1 MDPESNKRS
10 REEFEGQPGYSNDS
24 HFPPQQPSFEYEFK
38 RQRIDPAQELINNV
52 CKDIRR
58 LGENSNVATQVDD
71 VNYISN
77 PIVAEFEKIEG
88 LRNAILS
95 TMYALVIEQPHK
107 ISALSNLVFICNA
120 KNFVIAKY
128 AVEYMHTRIQLLLD
142 SIGGEAQQDSS
153 RENAGVFN
161 NIKSVLKF
169 LGAISP
175 IVEDYSV
182 VNVLKQFLQFAI
194 DLQSGSDKRNG
205 IAQEIY
211 YNVLI
216 ATPYLL
222 SNDKSE
228 ELHGYLNDIIELAD
242 MFPLIEPDS
251 NTLVQPFDNK
261 MDNFEIP
268 YHPKKMVNLV
278 LPALK
283 QLQADD
289 WQLNLFLD
297 FEPFLEP
304 ILKTALENNTISK
317 DIVKH
322 NLPQLSLPSLE
333 KMSNYKP
340 RNEDSIDRIWQQ
352 NSRVLLQVYNQTT
365 EFETVPVI
373 ESYIGLFFKDLSFDI
388 LTNLSFNKTEASI
401 QLSILDLFFN
411 KELFSPMGT
420 SIDELTEINAKNR
433 TGENNPPLSTWKI
446 EDIAVESILTMIFQ
460 LPHTLHREIYYYTVL
475 ISCCKESPDS
485 MAPVFG
491 RAIRYFY
498 NNLQTLDFE
507 LKIRFLDWMTTQ
519 ISNFEFSWKWDEWI
533 QDSQEFAKLKYHPKK
548 NFIKNLIAKEIRL
561 SNKKRIKESFVDV
574 VDDDVVPF
582 EEFYQYLDIAVVSN
596 TRDYIIS
603 YDSALYG
610 DSEEIR
616 QKIACIYDAKQATLA
631 TKSNAT
637 PQDEIFYNFTN
648 PELPLSGVAS
658 QVYEFIV
665 SHYKTNKEMN
675 ELYNSV
681 LDQVSN
687 SQSAAASSAAS
698 AAASVSASAS
708 DPVVLSVTIPNPIKF
723 VINLF
728 FQTYAYI
735 GSRSIYSEVSIL
747 SRDVDKLKF
756 LGGQPIE
763 PKKAGNLDDEFEK
776 LYLTEEDVT
785 NRQNWIIDA
794 IFRIWVH
801 QPQVVFLIL
810 EYLIEF
816 EVIDPKYL
824 IDKAFK
830 TNLIIDNVSCIESVN
845 RILETSNPTTLKRLI
860 SEIFKTVVKKLNEL
874 ELGTDDIV
882 QIDDLHDSNAAEVDK
897 QWLFYEYLGLL
908 KSYFRKYIKN
918 KNRSD
923 DSSDDVLQDI
933 KDIFNDLENIPA
945 RIEILGWFKEIL

>member
-10 REEFEGQPGYSNDS
+10 RDEFEGQSGHPTDG
-24 HFPPQQPSFEYEFK
+24 HFPPQQQSFDYEFK

-58 LGENSNVATQVDD
+58 LGENSNVATQIDD

-77 PIVAEFEKIEG
+77 PIVAEFEKIES

-107 ISALSNLVFICNA
+107 INALANLVFICNA

-128 AVEYMHTRIQLLLD
+128 VVEYLHTKMQLLLD
-142 SIGGEAQQDSS
+142 SIGGEVQEDTA
-153 RENAGVFN
+153 RENAGIFN

-169 LGAISP
+169 FGAISP

-182 VNVLKQFLQFAI
+182 VNVLKQLLQFAI
-194 DLQSGSDKRNG
+194 DLQSESSEKRNG
-205 IAQEIY
+205 IAQELF

-222 SNDKSE
+222 GNDKSE
-228 ELHGYLNDIIELAD
+228 ELHGYLNDVIELAD
-242 MFPLIEPDS
+242 KFPIIEPES
-251 NTLVQPFDNK
+251 NTLIQPFDNK
-261 MDNFEIP
+261 MENFEIP
-268 YHPKKMVNLV
+268 YQPKKMVNLI

-289 WQLNLFLD
+289 WQLKLFLD

-304 ILKTALENNTISK
+304 VLKTVLENNTISK

-322 NLPQLSLPSLE
+322 KLPQLSLPSVE

-340 RNEDSIDRIWQQ
+340 RNEDSIDRLWQQ

-420 SIDELTEINAKNR
+420 SIDELIEIDAKNR

-519 ISNFEFSWKWDEWI
+519 ISNFEFSWKWDEWV
-533 QDSQEFAKLKYHPKK
+533 QDSQQYAKLKYHPKK

-582 EEFYQYLDIAVVSN
+582 EEFYHYLDISVVPN
-596 TRDYIIS
+596 ARDYIIS

-616 QKIACIYDAKQATLA
+616 NKITEIYDAKQATLA
-631 TKSNAT
+631 SKSNAT
-637 PQDEIFYNFTN
+637 FQDEILYNFSN
-648 PELPLSGVAS
+648 PELPLSDVAS
-658 QVYEFIV
+658 KVYEFIV
-665 SHYKTNKEMN
+665 SHYKSNKEMN
-675 ELYNSV
+675 ELYNTV
-681 LDQVSN
+681 LEKVQQQDAN
-687 SQSAAASSAAS
+687 
-698 AAASVSASAS
+698 AS
-708 DPVVLSVTIPNPIKF
+708 DSMVEFKVSNPIKF

-756 LGGQPIE
+756 LSGQPIDS
-763 PKKAGNLDDEFEK
+763 KKVTNPDDEFEK
-776 LYLTEEDVT
+776 LYLADEDIT

-801 QPQVVFLIL
+801 QPQVIFLIL

-845 RILETSNPTTLKRLI
+845 RILETSNLKVLHRLI
-860 SEIFKTVVKKLNEL
+860 SETFTIVVKKLNEL
-874 ELGTDDIV
+874 ELAIDDVV
-882 QIDDLHDSNAAEVDK
+882 QIDELNDNNAAEVDK

-918 KNRSD
+918 QSD
-923 DSSDDVLQDI
+923 DSTDEVLLDI
-933 KDIFNDLENIPA
+933 KNIFNDLENIPA
-945 RIEILGWFKEIL
+945 RIEILNWFKEIS

>member
-10 REEFEGQPGYSNDS
+10 RDEFEGQSGHPTDG
-24 HFPPQQPSFEYEFK
+24 HFPPQQQSFDYEFK

-58 LGENSNVATQVDD
+58 LGENSNVATQIDD

-77 PIVAEFEKIEG
+77 PIVAEFEKIES

-107 ISALSNLVFICNA
+107 INALANLVFICNA

-128 AVEYMHTRIQLLLD
+128 VVEYLHTKMQLLLD
-142 SIGGEAQQDSS
+142 SIGGEVQEDTS
-153 RENAGVFN
+153 RENAGIFN

-169 LGAISP
+169 FGAISP

-182 VNVLKQFLQFAI
+182 VNVLKQLLQFAI
-194 DLQSGSDKRNG
+194 DLQSESSEKRNG
-205 IAQEIY
+205 IAQELF

-222 SNDKSE
+222 GNDKSE
-228 ELHGYLNDIIELAD
+228 ELHGYLNDVIELAD
-242 MFPLIEPDS
+242 KFPIIEPES
-251 NTLVQPFDNK
+251 NTLIQPFDNK
-261 MDNFEIP
+261 MENFEIP
-268 YHPKKMVNLV
+268 YQPKKMVNLI

-289 WQLNLFLD
+289 WQLKLFLD

-304 ILKTALENNTISK
+304 VLKTVLENNTISK

-322 NLPQLSLPSLE
+322 KLPQLSLPSVE

-340 RNEDSIDRIWQQ
+340 RNEDSIDRLWQQ

-420 SIDELTEINAKNR
+420 SIDELIEIDAKNR

-519 ISNFEFSWKWDEWI
+519 ISNFEFSWKWDEWV
-533 QDSQEFAKLKYHPKK
+533 QDSQQYAKLKYHPKK

-582 EEFYQYLDIAVVSN
+582 EEFYQYLDLSVVHN
-596 TRDYIIS
+596 ARDYIIS

-616 QKIACIYDAKQATLA
+616 NKITEIYDAKQATLA
-631 TKSNAT
+631 SKSNAT
-637 PQDEIFYNFTN
+637 FQDEILYNFSN
-648 PELPLSGVAS
+648 PELPLSDVAS
-658 QVYEFIV
+658 KVYEFIV
-665 SHYKTNKEMN
+665 SHYKSNKEMN
-675 ELYNSV
+675 ELYNTV
-681 LDQVSN
+681 LEKVQQQDAN
-687 SQSAAASSAAS
+687 
-698 AAASVSASAS
+698 AS
-708 DPVVLSVTIPNPIKF
+708 DSMVEFKVSNPIKF

-756 LGGQPIE
+756 LSGQPIDS
-763 PKKAGNLDDEFEK
+763 KKVTNPDDEFEK
-776 LYLTEEDVT
+776 LYLADEDIT

-801 QPQVVFLIL
+801 QPQVIFLIL

-845 RILETSNPTTLKRLI
+845 RILETSNSKVLQRLI
-860 SEIFKTVVKKLNEL
+860 SEIFTIVVKKLNEL
-874 ELGTDDIV
+874 ELAIDDVV
-882 QIDDLHDSNAAEVDK
+882 QIDELNDNNASEVDK

-918 KNRSD
+918 QSD
-923 DSSDDVLQDI
+923 DSTDEVLSDI
-933 KDIFNDLENIPA
+933 KNIFNDLENIPA
-945 RIEILGWFKEIL
+945 RIEILNWFKEIS

>member
-10 REEFEGQPGYSNDS
+10 RDEFEGQSGHPTDG
-24 HFPPQQPSFEYEFK
+24 HFPPQQQNFDYEFK

-58 LGENSNVATQVDD
+58 LGENSNVATQIDD

-77 PIVAEFEKIEG
+77 PIVAEFEKIES

-107 ISALSNLVFICNA
+107 INALANLVFICNA

-128 AVEYMHTRIQLLLD
+128 VVEYLHTKMQLLLD
-142 SIGGEAQQDSS
+142 SIGGEVQEDTA
-153 RENAGVFN
+153 RENAGIFN

-169 LGAISP
+169 FGAISP

-182 VNVLKQFLQFAI
+182 VNVLKQLLQFAI
-194 DLQSGSDKRNG
+194 DLQSESSEKRNG
-205 IAQEIY
+205 IAQELF

-222 SNDKSE
+222 GNDKSE
-228 ELHGYLNDIIELAD
+228 ELHGYLNDVIELAD
-242 MFPLIEPDS
+242 KFPIIEPES
-251 NTLVQPFDNK
+251 NTLIQPFDNK
-261 MDNFEIP
+261 MENFEIP
-268 YHPKKMVNLV
+268 YQPKKMVNLI

-289 WQLNLFLD
+289 WQLKLFLD

-304 ILKTALENNTISK
+304 VLKTVLENNTISK

-322 NLPQLSLPSLE
+322 KLPQLSLPSME

-340 RNEDSIDRIWQQ
+340 RNEDSIDRLWQQ

-420 SIDELTEINAKNR
+420 SIDELIEIDAKNR

-519 ISNFEFSWKWDEWI
+519 ISNFEFSWKWDEWV
-533 QDSQEFAKLKYHPKK
+533 QDSQQYAKLKYHPKK

-582 EEFYQYLDIAVVSN
+582 EEFYQYLDLSVVHN
-596 TRDYIIS
+596 ARDYIIS

-616 QKIACIYDAKQATLA
+616 NKITEIYDAKQATLA
-631 TKSNAT
+631 SKSNAT
-637 PQDEIFYNFTN
+637 FQDEILYNFSN
-648 PELPLSGVAS
+648 PELPLSDVAS
-658 QVYEFIV
+658 KVYEFIV
-665 SHYKTNKEMN
+665 SHYKSNKEMN
-675 ELYNSV
+675 ELYNTV
-681 LDQVSN
+681 LEKVQQQDAN
-687 SQSAAASSAAS
+687 
-698 AAASVSASAS
+698 AS
-708 DPVVLSVTIPNPIKF
+708 DSMVEFKVSNPIKF

-756 LGGQPIE
+756 LSGKPIDS
-763 PKKAGNLDDEFEK
+763 KKVTNPDDEFEK
-776 LYLTEEDVT
+776 LYLADEDVI

-801 QPQVVFLIL
+801 QPQVIFLIL

-845 RILETSNPTTLKRLI
+845 RILETSNLKVLQRLI
-860 SEIFKTVVKKLNEL
+860 SEIFTIVVKKLNEL
-874 ELGTDDIV
+874 ELAIDDVV
-882 QIDDLHDSNAAEVDK
+882 QIDELNENNAAEVEK

-918 KNRSD
+918 QSD
-923 DSSDDVLQDI
+923 DSTDEVLLDI
-933 KDIFNDLENIPA
+933 KNIFNDLENIPA
-945 RIEILGWFKEIL
+945 RIEILNWFKEIS

>member
-10 REEFEGQPGYSNDS
+10 RDEFEEQSGHANDGR
-24 HFPPQQPSFEYEFK
+24 FPPQQQNFDYDFK

-58 LGENSNVATQVDD
+58 LGENSNVATQIDD

-77 PIVAEFEKIEG
+77 PIVAEFEKIES

-95 TMYALVIEQPHK
+95 TMYALIIEQPHK
-107 ISALSNLVFICNA
+107 INALGNLVFICNA

-128 AVEYMHTRIQLLLD
+128 VVEYLHTKMQLLLD
-142 SIGGEAQQDSS
+142 SIGGEVQADTS
-153 RENAGVFN
+153 RENAGVLN
-161 NIKSVLKF
+161 NIKSILKF
-169 LGAISP
+169 FGAISP
-175 IVEDYSV
+175 IIDDYSV
-182 VNVLKQFLQFAI
+182 VNVLKQLLQFAI
-194 DLQSGSDKRNG
+194 DLQGGSEKRNG

-242 MFPLIEPDS
+242 KFPIIEPDS
-251 NTLVQPFDNK
+251 NTLIQPFDNK
-261 MDNFEIP
+261 MENFEIP
-268 YHPKKMVNLV
+268 YQPKKMVSLI

-283 QLQADD
+283 KLQADD
-289 WQLNLFLD
+289 WQLKLFLD

-304 ILKTALENNTISK
+304 ILKTILENNAISK

-322 NLPQLSLPSLE
+322 KLPQLSLPSTE
-333 KMSNYKP
+333 KMNKYKP

-411 KELFSPMGT
+411 RELFTPMGT
-420 SIDELTEINAKNR
+420 SIDELIEIDTKNR
-433 TGENNPPLSTWKI
+433 TGGNNPPLSTWKI

-519 ISNFEFSWKWDEWI
+519 ISNFEFSWKWDEWV
-533 QDSQEFAKLKYHPKK
+533 QDSQQFAKLKYHPKK

-561 SNKKRIKESFVDV
+561 SNTKRIKESFVDV
-574 VDDDVVPF
+574 VDDRVVPF
-582 EEFYQYLDIAVVSN
+582 DEFYQYLDISVVPN
-596 TRDYIIS
+596 TRDYIIN

-616 QKIACIYDAKQATLA
+616 TKITEIYDAKQATLA
-631 TKSNAT
+631 AKSNAT
-637 PQDEIFYNFTN
+637 FQDEIFYNFTN
-648 PELPLSGVAS
+648 PELPLSSVAS
-658 QVYEFIV
+658 QIYEFIV
-665 SHYKTNKEMN
+665 SHYKSNKEMN

-681 LDQVSN
+681 LEQVQQDQP
-687 SQSAAASSAAS
+687 QSDNM
-698 AAASVSASAS
+698 VQV
-708 DPVVLSVTIPNPIKF
+708 DIPNPVKF

-756 LGGQPIE
+756 LSGKPIDS
-763 PKKAGNLDDEFEK
+763 KKVANPDDEFEK
-776 LYLTEEDVT
+776 LYLEDDDVT

-801 QPQVVFLIL
+801 QPQVIFLIL

-816 EVIDPKYL
+816 EILDPKYL
-824 IDKAFK
+824 IAKAFK
-830 TNLIIDNVSCIESVN
+830 TNLIIDNVSCIESIN
-845 RILETSNPTTLKRLI
+845 RILETSKAETLRELI
-860 SEIFKTVVKKLNEL
+860 FEIFTIVVKKLNEL
-874 ELGTDDIV
+874 DLGIDDVV
-882 QIDDLHDSNAAEVDK
+882 QIDELNEDNAPEVDK

-918 KNRSD
+918 QATESND
-923 DSSDDVLQDI
+923 DDVLQNI
-933 KDIFNDLENIPA
+933 KNVFNDLENIPA
-945 RIEILGWFKEIL
+945 RIEILGWFKELS

>member
-1 MDPESNKRS
+1 MDSESNKRS
-10 REEFEGQPGYSNDS
+10 RDEYEEQSGYHNDA
-24 HFPPQQPSFEYEFK
+24 HFPSPQQNFDYESK

-77 PIVAEFEKIEG
+77 PIVAEFEKIDS

-95 TMYALVIEQPHK
+95 TIYALIIEQPHK
-107 ISALSNLVFICNA
+107 INALSNLVFICNA

-128 AVEYMHTRIQLLLD
+128 VVEYLHTKIQLLLD
-142 SIGGEAQQDSS
+142 SIGGEVQEDAL
-153 RENAGVFN
+153 RENAGVYN
-161 NIKSVLKF
+161 NIKSILKF
-169 LGAISP
+169 FGAISP

-182 VNVLKQFLQFAI
+182 VNVFKQILQFAI
-194 DLQSGSDKRNG
+194 DLQNGSEERNG

-222 SNDKSE
+222 NNDKGE

-242 MFPLIEPDS
+242 KFPIIEPES
-251 NTLVQPFDNK
+251 NTLIQPFDSK
-261 MDNFEIP
+261 MENFEIP
-268 YHPKKMVNLV
+268 YQPKKMVSLI
-278 LPALK
+278 LPSLK

-289 WQLNLFLD
+289 WQLKLFLD

-304 ILKTALENNTISK
+304 ILKTILEENPIAKET
-317 DIVKH
+317 VKH
-322 NLPQLSLPSLE
+322 KLPQLSLPSVE
-333 KMSNYKP
+333 KMNNYKP

-352 NSRVLLQVYNQTT
+352 NSRILLQVYNQTT

-373 ESYIGLFFKDLSFDI
+373 DSYIGLFFKDLSFDI

-411 KELFSPMGT
+411 KELFAPMGT
-420 SIDELTEINAKNR
+420 SIDELIEINAKNR

-460 LPHTLHREIYYYTVL
+460 LPYTLHREIYYYTVL
-475 ISCCKESPDS
+475 ISCCRESPES

-533 QDSQEFAKLKYHPKK
+533 QDSQQFARLKYHPKK

-561 SNKKRIKESFVDV
+561 SNKKRIKESFVDI
-574 VDDDVVPF
+574 VDDEVVPF
-582 EEFYQYLDIAVVSN
+582 EEFYQYLDVAVVGN
-596 TRDYIIS
+596 ARDYIIN

-616 QKIACIYDAKQATLA
+616 AKITEIYDAKQATLA
-631 TKSNAT
+631 AKSNVSS
-637 PQDEIFYNFTN
+637 QDEIFYNFTN
-648 PELPLSGVAS
+648 PELPLSKVAS

-665 SHYKTNKEMN
+665 SHHKSNKEMS

-681 LDQVSN
+681 LEQIQDSGQSDDMIQVDIPS
-687 SQSAAASSAAS
+687 
-698 AAASVSASAS
+698 
-708 DPVVLSVTIPNPIKF
+708 PVKF
-723 VINLF
+723 AINLI

-747 SRDVDKLKF
+747 SRDVEKLKF
-756 LGGQPIE
+756 LSGQPLEIKSQD
-763 PKKAGNLDDEFEK
+763 PDDEFEK
-776 LYLTEEDVT
+776 LALSDEDVT

-816 EVIDPKYL
+816 EVVNPKYL
-824 IDKAFK
+824 INKAFK
-830 TNLIIDNVSCIESVN
+830 TNLIIGNVSCIESIN
-845 RILETSNPTTLKRLI
+845 RVLETSNTEVLKRLI
-860 SEIFKTVVKKLNEL
+860 FEVFAIVVKKLNEL
-874 ELGTDDIV
+874 DLGIDDVV
-882 QIDDLHDSNAAEVDK
+882 QIDELNEDNATEVDK

-918 KNRSD
+918 QTESTED
-923 DSSDDVLQDI
+923 FLQDI
-933 KDIFNDLENIPA
+933 KNIFNNLENIPA
-945 RIEILGWFKEIL
+945 RIEILGWFKEMS